1 MALPGDPGAIMTV
14 MMLSA
19 WEMRTHG
26 QAALRVLGV
35 PFGASERAV
44 EMVVWAHAVQ
54 AGAVEF
60 LIDQQEQIRERAGRS
75 FDVLHEDDCVADL
88 DGNGQTIFTAG
99 PAAIDLA
106 TALAS
111 RHGTSV
117 VTVSNVFGG
126 AFSAGLAHR
135 GMTRGFGCK
144 VTGPEGGWFAH
155 PSSGLTEIAQTNTT
169 LNIHCS
175 RQAESI
181 DDEMASGE
189 RIEVDTL
196 LSLAERDG
204 YRTDVSAGEAFL
216 DLGHRL
222 WLPTSERSRAQG
234 SGGDKSLSDS
244 EGSTNE

>member
-1 MALPGDPGAIMTV
+1 MTV

-54 AGAVEF
+54 SGAVEF
-60 LIDQQEQIRERAGRS
+60 LIDQQEQIRESAGRS

-88 DGNGQTIFTAG
+88 DANGQSVFTAG

-111 RHGTSV
+111 RHGTSL
-117 VTVSNVFGG
+117 VTVSNVSGT
-126 AFSAGLAHR
+126 AFAAGLAHL

-144 VTGPEGGWFAH
+144 VTGPEGGWLAH
-155 PSSGLTEIAQTNTT
+155 PLSGLVEIAQTNPT

-181 DDEMASGE
+181 DDEMAGSE

-196 LSLAERDG
+196 LSRAEREG
-204 YRTDVSAGEAFL
+204 YRTDASAGEVFL

-222 WLPTSERSRAQG
+222 WLPTSEHSRAQG
-234 SGGDKSLSDS
+234 SGGDKSLSDF
-244 EGSTNE
+244 EGSTND